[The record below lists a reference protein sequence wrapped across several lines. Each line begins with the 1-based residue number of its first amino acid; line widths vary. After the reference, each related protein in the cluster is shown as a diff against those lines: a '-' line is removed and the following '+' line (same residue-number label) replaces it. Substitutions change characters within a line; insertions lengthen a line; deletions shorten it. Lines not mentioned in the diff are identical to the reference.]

1 MPGVITEAAMTAISF
16 WLSWS
21 PVLVLSVLAVGLKRP
36 ALSLSIWGTLYTLAL
51 VVGFFKTPLAV
62 ALLSGVDGILTT
74 GPLVLVIFAGILL
87 SSLLMASG
95 SLTRIV
101 DWFMGGVRDTFHRS
115 LLITLGVCNFME
127 GAGVIAEPVVA
138 PMLAAAGVAP
148 AGAAALSIIGYSGL
162 MTLEMAGIIVTV
174 LSLVT
179 GLPIHELG
187 LASAWLSLPATVI
200 MAACVP
206 LFLPRPIGGMRSFL
220 LALASGAVLG
230 LAALMAC
237 VWLSFSISGMVAG
250 LVLIAFLVM
259 IGNRSLPLNRQ
270 VLLDLAPFLLVLAAL
285 LLLNMV
291 EPLRDLT
298 FRRLALPVT
307 VIPIHTV
314 TLRPLYSAYLYLF
327 AAFVLAVYLHRGA
340 GLDLRAV
347 LAGAWS
353 KGWRASVA
361 MSLFGA
367 MGQII
372 AFSGHGPGF
381 SAMVQANNLP
391 WLMANGLFEYTGR
404 LYPLFVPFLG
414 WVGTFL
420 TGYGVASLMLFGAL
434 QVTTAGLM
442 QVSATWLAAGLAVGA
457 SLGSVSSPF
466 KIAIAAPMCGA
477 LGQEG
482 VILRWT
488 IPIGVGSSLLVGL
501 ILLFL
506 L

>member
-1 MPGVITEAAMTAISF
+1 MTAISF

-21 PVLVLSVLAVGLKRP
+21 PVLVLTVLAVGLKRP

-51 VVGFFKTPLAV
+51 VVVLFDTPLSV
-62 ALLSGVDGILTT
+62 ALLSGLDGVLTT

-95 SLTRIV
+95 SLKRIV

-115 LLITLGVCNFME
+115 LLISLGVCNFME

-162 MTLEMAGIIVTV
+162 LTLEMAGIIVTV

-179 GLPIHELG
+179 GLPIYDLG
-187 LASAWLSLPATVI
+187 LASAWLSLPATLA

-206 LFLPRPIGGMRSFL
+206 FFLPKPRVGARGFA
-220 LALASGAVLG
+220 LALTAGAVLG
-230 LAALMAC
+230 IAALLAC
-237 VWLSFSISGMVAG
+237 AYVSVSISGMMAG

-259 IGNRSLPLNRQ
+259 IGNRSLPLNQQILR
-270 VLLDLAPFLLVLAAL
+270 DLAPFLLVLVAL
-285 LLLNMV
+285 LLLNTAA
-291 EPLRDLT
+291 PLKDLT
-298 FRRLALPVT
+298 FRQLALPVSI
-307 VIPIHTV
+307 IPIHTV

-327 AAFVLAVYLHRGA
+327 AAFGLAVYLHRRA
-340 GLDLRAV
+340 GVELRAV
-347 LAGAWS
+347 MAGAWS

-372 AFSGHGPGF
+372 AFSGYGNGF
-381 SAMVQANNLP
+381 EALVQANNLP
-391 WLMANGLFEYTGR
+391 WLMAHGLFDYTGW

-442 QVSATWLAAGLAVGA
+442 KVSAVWLSAGLAVGA

-482 VILRWT
+482 LILRWT
-488 IPIGVGSSLLVGL
+488 IPIGVASSLLVGV